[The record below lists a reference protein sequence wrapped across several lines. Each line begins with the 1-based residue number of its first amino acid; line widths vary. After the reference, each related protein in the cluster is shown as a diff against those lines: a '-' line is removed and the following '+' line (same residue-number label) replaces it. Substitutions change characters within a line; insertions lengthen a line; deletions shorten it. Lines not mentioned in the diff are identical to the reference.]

1 MTVLQLL
8 VAELSHRESSTPCAI
23 FVARALF
30 PRTWSSLQNSWTS
43 NYLYELASR
52 VHSHLVT
59 TLTTLGYSPRAMNA
73 ARRPDPLEADGSG
86 SQREQIIAAAS
97 EVFRAHGFSA
107 ARTKDIADQAGV
119 KQPTLFRYF
128 KSKKEL
134 FFAAVFEPLEQ
145 ITRRLVDTDLVE
157 AVEGPARSGMY
168 LAGLER
174 HLATTIDVTPLLG
187 VGLFSDPELGRAF
200 YVERFWPLIQRWV
213 GTTDATLRGWPHR
226 DVDPLTL
233 VMTVWGMCYGVAVDA
248 ILSGEPV
255 DVADEAKQI
264 RATLTSGMT

>member
-1 MTVLQLL
+1 MS
-8 VAELSHRESSTPCAI
+8 A
-23 FVARALF
+23 AR
-30 PRTWSSLQNSWTS
+30 PRDP
-43 NYLYELASR
+43 APDA
-52 VHSHLVT
+52 
-59 TLTTLGYSPRAMNA
+59 GASPRD
-73 ARRPDPLEADGSG
+73 R
-86 SQREQIIAAAS
+86 IIEAAS
-97 EVFRAHGFSA
+97 EVFREHGFSA
-107 ARTKDIADQAGV
+107 ARTREIAERAGV
-119 KQPTLFRYF
+119 QQPTLFRFF

-157 AVEGPARSGMY
+157 AAEGPERSGMY

-174 HLATTIDVTPLLG
+174 HLATVINVTPLLG

-248 ILSGEPV
+248 ILSGAPV
-255 DVADEAKQI
+255 DITEQAKQI
-264 RATLTSGMT
+264 RAALTSGMT